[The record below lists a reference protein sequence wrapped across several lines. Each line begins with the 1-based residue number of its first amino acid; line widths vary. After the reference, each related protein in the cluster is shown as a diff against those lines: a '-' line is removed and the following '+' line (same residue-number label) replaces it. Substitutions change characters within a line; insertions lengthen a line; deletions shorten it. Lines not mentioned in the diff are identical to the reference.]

1 MKRLS
6 IENTIIIMEA
16 VDFMRGMKLEKH
28 MQGHSLVSMIAERL
42 SEVSRKNST
51 GGDLYGGDKFV
62 HFTRAEDIRIR
73 NFLDGHE
80 ELMDELIHSS
90 KRADIQDE
98 AFHMI
103 SLKIKTSEA
112 LEFLAIDFPI
122 K

>member
-6 IENTIIIMEA
+6 IENTIVIMEA
-16 VDFMRGMKLEKH
+16 VDFMRSMKLNKH

-42 SEVSRKNST
+42 SETSRENSIKGT
-51 GGDLYGGDKFV
+51 PYGGDKFV

-73 NFLDGHE
+73 NFLDGYE

-90 KRADIQDE
+90 KGADIQDE
-98 AFHMI
+98 AFHVI

-112 LEFLAIDFPI
+112 LEFLAIDFPN